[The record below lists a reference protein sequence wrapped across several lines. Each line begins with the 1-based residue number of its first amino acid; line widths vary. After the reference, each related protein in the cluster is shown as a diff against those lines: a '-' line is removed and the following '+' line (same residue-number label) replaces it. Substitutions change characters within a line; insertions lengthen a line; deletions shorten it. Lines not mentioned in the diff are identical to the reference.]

1 MTANGR
7 VTERTPMT
15 ETADIKPLALA
26 FTFGAASGLLL
37 SRISMHAA
45 YISSATSLL
54 AALTL
59 TVITSADRR
68 QAEILLLFL
77 TSGVFCAATSTLTSL
92 GAVAGKPLFAGLA
105 ADFRSMISSIP
116 FPHEGTAPLV
126 NALLTGDRSSLDS
139 SVMNS
144 FRDSG
149 ASHILALSGLHLG
162 IIYGILLKVTSIFGK
177 HPTVKAVRS
186 LIIISLC
193 GIYTLATGASPSLV
207 RAFLFILVNETAR
220 LTHRSN
226 NPLRVYCAALFI
238 QTAIDPQV
246 ISSTGFQLSYLA
258 MAGIFL
264 LYPALK
270 KWYPQ
275 EEAAGDMLI
284 EKGAGLTESDGLE
297 GVIIDKDAGL
307 TESDRLEGVMI
318 DKGAGLTERDGLTES
333 DGLECMMIDKGCC
346 RARRCWTSWMKTI
359 VSAAPRKIWDAAA
372 LTISCQVF
380 TGPLACWKFGTFPKY
395 FLLTNL
401 LSLPLTSAVMLLS
414 VSTSV
419 LFAIGI
425 CPDFLISLTDSSAS
439 LLLFIMKVISSM

>member
-1 MTANGR
+1 MTSNGR
-7 VTERTPMT
+7 VTERAPMT

-54 AALTL
+54 VALTL

-77 TSGVFCAATSTLTSL
+77 TAGVFCAATSTLTSL

-162 IIYGILLKVTSIFGK
+162 IIYGILLKATSIFGK

-238 QTAIDPQV
+238 QTAINPQV

-284 EKGAGLTESDGLE
+284 ENGAGRTESDGLE
-297 GVIIDKDAGL
+297 GVI
-307 TESDRLEGVMI
+307 
-318 DKGAGLTERDGLTES
+318 
-333 DGLECMMIDKGCC
+333 IDKGCC

-380 TGPLACWKFGTFPKY
+380 TGPLAWWKFGTFPKY

>member
-1 MTANGR
+1 
-7 VTERTPMT
+7 MT

-37 SRISMHAA
+37 SHISMHAA

-59 TVITSADRR
+59 TLITSADRR

-77 TSGVFCAATSTLTSL
+77 TAGVFCAATSTLTSL

-126 NALLTGDRSSLDS
+126 NALLTGDRSSLDD

-177 HPTVKAVRS
+177 HPMVKAVRS

-238 QTAIDPQV
+238 QTAINPQV

-275 EEAAGDMLI
+275 EEAAGDVLI
-284 EKGAGLTESDGLE
+284 ENGAGLTESDGLE
-297 GVIIDKDAGL
+297 GVMIDKD
-307 TESDRLEGVMI
+307 
-318 DKGAGLTERDGLTES
+318 
-333 DGLECMMIDKGCC
+333 CC

-359 VSAAPRKIWDAAA
+359 VSAAPSKIWDAAA

-380 TGPLACWKFGTFPKY
+380 TGPLAWWKFGTFPKY

-425 CPDFLISLTDSSAS
+425 CPDFLIALTDSSAS

>member
-1 MTANGR
+1 MTSNGR
-7 VTERTPMT
+7 VTERVPMT

-37 SRISMHAA
+37 SHISMHAA

-59 TVITSADRR
+59 TLITSADRR

-77 TSGVFCAATSTLTSL
+77 TAGVFCAATSTLTSL

-126 NALLTGDRSSLDS
+126 NALLTGDRSSLDD

-144 FRDSG
+144 FRNSG

-207 RAFLFILVNETAR
+207 RAFLFILINETAR

-238 QTAIDPQV
+238 QTAINPQV

-275 EEAAGDMLI
+275 EESAGDMLI

-297 GVIIDKDAGL
+297 G
-307 TESDRLEGVMI
+307 
-318 DKGAGLTERDGLTES
+318 
-333 DGLECMMIDKGCC
+333 MMIDKGCC
-346 RARRCWTSWMKTI
+346 RARRCRTSWMKTI

-380 TGPLACWKFGTFPKY
+380 TGPLAWWKFGTFPKY

>member
-1 MTANGR
+1 MTSNGR
-7 VTERTPMT
+7 VTERAPMT

-54 AALTL
+54 VALAL

-77 TSGVFCAATSTLTSL
+77 TAGVFCAATSTLTSL

-162 IIYGILLKVTSIFGK
+162 IIYGILLKVTAIFGK

-238 QTAIDPQV
+238 QTAINPQV

-275 EEAAGDMLI
+275 EAAGDMLI
-284 EKGAGLTESDGLE
+284 ENGAGRTESDGLE
-297 GVIIDKDAGL
+297 GV
-307 TESDRLEGVMI
+307 
-318 DKGAGLTERDGLTES
+318 
-333 DGLECMMIDKGCC
+333 MIDKGCC
-346 RARRCWTSWMKTI
+346 RARRCRTSWMKAI

-372 LTISCQVF
+372 LTISCQIF
-380 TGPLACWKFGTFPKY
+380 TGPLAWWKFGTFPKY

-414 VSTSV
+414 ISTSV

>member
-1 MTANGR
+1 MTSNGR
-7 VTERTPMT
+7 VTERAPMT

-54 AALTL
+54 VALTL

-77 TSGVFCAATSTLTSL
+77 TAGVFCAATSTLTSL

-177 HPTVKAVRS
+177 HPTIKAVRS

-238 QTAIDPQV
+238 QTAINPQV
-246 ISSTGFQLSYLA
+246 VSSTGFQLSYLA

-284 EKGAGLTESDGLE
+284 EKDAGRTESDGLE
-297 GVIIDKDAGL
+297 GV
-307 TESDRLEGVMI
+307 
-318 DKGAGLTERDGLTES
+318 
-333 DGLECMMIDKGCC
+333 MIDKGCC
-346 RARRCWTSWMKTI
+346 RASRCWTSWMKTI

-380 TGPLACWKFGTFPKY
+380 TGPLAWWKFGTFPKY

>member
-1 MTANGR
+1 MASNGR
-7 VTERTPMT
+7 VTECAPMT

-37 SRISMHAA
+37 SRISVHAA

-54 AALTL
+54 VALTL

-77 TSGVFCAATSTLTSL
+77 TAGVFCAATSTLTSL

-126 NALLTGDRSSLDS
+126 NALLTGDRSSLDG

-177 HPTVKAVRS
+177 HPTVKTIRS

-207 RAFLFILVNETAR
+207 RAFLFILINETAR

-275 EEAAGDMLI
+275 KEAAGDMLI
-284 EKGAGLTESDGLE
+284 EKGTGPTESDGLE
-297 GVIIDKDAGL
+297 GV
-307 TESDRLEGVMI
+307 T
-318 DKGAGLTERDGLTES
+318 
-333 DGLECMMIDKGCC
+333 IDKGCC

-380 TGPLACWKFGTFPKY
+380 TGPLAWWKFGTFPKY

>member
-1 MTANGR
+1 MTSNGR
-7 VTERTPMT
+7 VTERVPMT

-37 SRISMHAA
+37 SRISVHAA

-54 AALTL
+54 VALTL
-59 TVITSADRR
+59 TLITSADRR

-77 TSGVFCAATSTLTSL
+77 TAGVFCAATSTLTSL

-126 NALLTGDRSSLDS
+126 NALLTGDRSSLDDS
-139 SVMNS
+139 IMNS

-177 HPTVKAVRS
+177 HPTVKAIRS

-238 QTAIDPQV
+238 QTAINPQV

-297 GVIIDKDAGL
+297 GV
-307 TESDRLEGVMI
+307 
-318 DKGAGLTERDGLTES
+318 
-333 DGLECMMIDKGCC
+333 MIDKGCC
-346 RARRCWTSWMKTI
+346 RARRCQTSWMKTI

-380 TGPLACWKFGTFPKY
+380 TGPLAWWKFGTFPKY

>member
-1 MTANGR
+1 MTSNGR
-7 VTERTPMT
+7 VTERAPMT

-54 AALTL
+54 VALTL

-77 TSGVFCAATSTLTSL
+77 TAGVFCAATSTLTSL

-177 HPTVKAVRS
+177 HPMVKAVRS

-238 QTAIDPQV
+238 QTAINPQV

-275 EEAAGDMLI
+275 EEAAGNMLI
-284 EKGAGLTESDGLE
+284 ENGAGLTESDGLE
-297 GVIIDKDAGL
+297 GVIDK
-307 TESDRLEGVMI
+307 S
-318 DKGAGLTERDGLTES
+318 S
-333 DGLECMMIDKGCC
+333 C

-380 TGPLACWKFGTFPKY
+380 TGPLAWWKFGTFPKY

>member
-1 MTANGR
+1 MTSNGR
-7 VTERTPMT
+7 VTERAPMT

-45 YISSATSLL
+45 YIFSATSLL
-54 AALTL
+54 VALTL

-77 TSGVFCAATSTLTSL
+77 AAGVFCAATSTLTSL
-92 GAVAGKPLFAGLA
+92 GAVAEKPLFAGLA

-126 NALLTGDRSSLDS
+126 NALLTGDRSSLDD

-238 QTAIDPQV
+238 QTAINPQV

-284 EKGAGLTESDGLE
+284 EKGAGLTESDE
-297 GVIIDKDAGL
+297 
-307 TESDRLEGVMI
+307 LEGVMI
-318 DKGAGLTERDGLTES
+318 DKG
-333 DGLECMMIDKGCC
+333 C
-346 RARRCWTSWMKTI
+346 RSARRCWTSWMKTI
-359 VSAAPRKIWDAAA
+359 VSDAPRKIWDAAA

-380 TGPLACWKFGTFPKY
+380 TGPLAWWKFGTFPKY

>member
-1 MTANGR
+1 MTSNGR
-7 VTERTPMT
+7 VTERAPMT

-54 AALTL
+54 VALTL

-77 TSGVFCAATSTLTSL
+77 TAGVFCAATSTLTSL

-238 QTAIDPQV
+238 QTAINPQV

-297 GVIIDKDAGL
+297 GVI
-307 TESDRLEGVMI
+307 
-318 DKGAGLTERDGLTES
+318 DKGS
-333 DGLECMMIDKGCC
+333 C

-380 TGPLACWKFGTFPKY
+380 TGPLAWWKFGTFPKY

>member
-54 AALTL
+54 VALTL
-59 TVITSADRR
+59 TLITSADRR

-126 NALLTGDRSSLDS
+126 NALLTGDRSSLDD

-238 QTAIDPQV
+238 QTAINPQV

-275 EEAAGDMLI
+275 EEATGDMLV

-297 GVIIDKDAGL
+297 GV
-307 TESDRLEGVMI
+307 
-318 DKGAGLTERDGLTES
+318 
-333 DGLECMMIDKGCC
+333 MIDKGCC
-346 RARRCWTSWMKTI
+346 RARRCRTSWMKTI

-380 TGPLACWKFGTFPKY
+380 TGPLAWWKFGTFPKY

>member
-1 MTANGR
+1 MTSNGR
-7 VTERTPMT
+7 VTERAPMT
-15 ETADIKPLALA
+15 ESADIKPLALA

-37 SRISMHAA
+37 SHISMHAA

-54 AALTL
+54 VALTL
-59 TVITSADRR
+59 TLITSADRR

-77 TSGVFCAATSTLTSL
+77 TAGVFCAATSTLTSL

-116 FPHEGTAPLV
+116 FPHEGTVPLV
-126 NALLTGDRSSLDS
+126 NALLTGDRSSLDD

-193 GIYTLATGASPSLV
+193 WIYTLATGASPSLV

-238 QTAIDPQV
+238 QTAINPQV

-275 EEAAGDMLI
+275 KEAAGDMLI
-284 EKGAGLTESDGLE
+284 EKGAGRTESDGLE
-297 GVIIDKDAGL
+297 G
-307 TESDRLEGVMI
+307 
-318 DKGAGLTERDGLTES
+318 
-333 DGLECMMIDKGCC
+333 MMIDKGCC
-346 RARRCWTSWMKTI
+346 RARRCRTSWMKTI

-380 TGPLACWKFGTFPKY
+380 TGPLAWWKFGTFPKY

>member
-77 TSGVFCAATSTLTSL
+77 AAGVFCAATSTLTSL
-92 GAVAGKPLFAGLA
+92 GAVVGKPLFAGLA

-126 NALLTGDRSSLDS
+126 NALLTGDRSSLDD

-177 HPTVKAVRS
+177 HPTVKAFRS

-238 QTAIDPQV
+238 QTAINPQV
-246 ISSTGFQLSYLA
+246 VSSTGFQLSYLA

-275 EEAAGDMLI
+275 EEAGGDMLI
-284 EKGAGLTESDGLE
+284 EKGAGLTESNG
-297 GVIIDKDAGL
+297 
-307 TESDRLEGVMI
+307 LEGVMI
-318 DKGAGLTERDGLTES
+318 A
-333 DGLECMMIDKGCC
+333 KGCC
-346 RARRCWTSWMKTI
+346 RARRCRTSWMKTI

-380 TGPLACWKFGTFPKY
+380 TGPLAWWKFGTFPKY

>member
-1 MTANGR
+1 
-7 VTERTPMT
+7 MT

-54 AALTL
+54 VALTL
-59 TVITSADRR
+59 TLITSADRR

-77 TSGVFCAATSTLTSL
+77 TAGVFCAATSTLTSI

-238 QTAIDPQV
+238 QTAINPQV

-275 EEAAGDMLI
+275 KEAAGDMLI

-297 GVIIDKDAGL
+297 GVTI
-307 TESDRLEGVMI
+307 E
-318 DKGAGLTERDGLTES
+318 
-333 DGLECMMIDKGCC
+333 KGCC

-380 TGPLACWKFGTFPKY
+380 TGPLAWWKFGTFPKY

>member
-1 MTANGR
+1 
-7 VTERTPMT
+7 MT

-54 AALTL
+54 IALTL

-77 TSGVFCAATSTLTSL
+77 TAGVFCAATSTLTSL

-226 NPLRVYCAALFI
+226 NPLRVYCTALFI
-238 QTAIDPQV
+238 QTAINPQV

-297 GVIIDKDAGL
+297 D
-307 TESDRLEGVMI
+307 VMI
-318 DKGAGLTERDGLTES
+318 DKD
-333 DGLECMMIDKGCC
+333 CC

-380 TGPLACWKFGTFPKY
+380 TGPLAWWKFGTFPKY

>member
-1 MTANGR
+1 
-7 VTERTPMT
+7 MT

-54 AALTL
+54 VALTL
-59 TVITSADRR
+59 TLITSADRR

-77 TSGVFCAATSTLTSL
+77 TAGVFCAATSTLTSL
-92 GAVAGKPLFAGLA
+92 GAVAGEPLFAGLA

-177 HPTVKAVRS
+177 HPTVKAARS

-238 QTAIDPQV
+238 QTAINPQV

-284 EKGAGLTESDGLE
+284 ENGAGLTESDGLE
-297 GVIIDKDAGL
+297 GV
-307 TESDRLEGVMI
+307 
-318 DKGAGLTERDGLTES
+318 
-333 DGLECMMIDKGCC
+333 MIDKGCC
-346 RARRCWTSWMKTI
+346 RASSCWTSWMKTI

-380 TGPLACWKFGTFPKY
+380 TGPLAWWKFGTFPKY

-425 CPDFLISLTDSSAS
+425 CPDLLISLTDNSAS

>member
-1 MTANGR
+1 MTSNGR
-7 VTERTPMT
+7 VTERAPMT

-59 TVITSADRR
+59 TLITSADRR

-77 TSGVFCAATSTLTSL
+77 TAGVFCAATSTLTSL
-92 GAVAGKPLFAGLA
+92 GAVGGKPLFAGLA

-126 NALLTGDRSSLDS
+126 NALLTGDRSSLDD

-177 HPTVKAVRS
+177 HPMVKAVRS

-238 QTAIDPQV
+238 QTAINPQV

-275 EEAAGDMLI
+275 EEAAGDMLV

-297 GVIIDKDAGL
+297 GV
-307 TESDRLEGVMI
+307 
-318 DKGAGLTERDGLTES
+318 
-333 DGLECMMIDKGCC
+333 IDKGCC

-380 TGPLACWKFGTFPKY
+380 TGPLAWWKFGTFPKY

>member
-1 MTANGR
+1 MTSNGR
-7 VTERTPMT
+7 VTERAPMT

-54 AALTL
+54 VALTL

-77 TSGVFCAATSTLTSL
+77 TAGVFCAATSTLTSL

-116 FPHEGTAPLV
+116 FPHKGTAPLV
-126 NALLTGDRSSLDS
+126 NALLTGDRSSLDD

-177 HPTVKAVRS
+177 HPTVKSVRS

-238 QTAIDPQV
+238 QTAINPQV

-275 EEAAGDMLI
+275 EESAGDMLT
-284 EKGAGLTESDGLE
+284 EKGAGLTESDVLE
-297 GVIIDKDAGL
+297 GG
-307 TESDRLEGVMI
+307 
-318 DKGAGLTERDGLTES
+318 
-333 DGLECMMIDKGCC
+333 MIDKGCC
-346 RARRCWTSWMKTI
+346 RASRCWTSWMKTI

-372 LTISCQVF
+372 LTISCPVF
-380 TGPLACWKFGTFPKY
+380 TSPLAWWKFGTFPKY

-425 CPDFLISLTDSSAS
+425 CPDFLIALTDSSAS

>member
-1 MTANGR
+1 MTSNGR
-7 VTERTPMT
+7 VTERAPMT

-54 AALTL
+54 VALTL

-77 TSGVFCAATSTLTSL
+77 TAGVFCAATSTLTSL

-177 HPTVKAVRS
+177 HPTIKAVRS

-238 QTAIDPQV
+238 QTAINPQM

-297 GVIIDKDAGL
+297 GV
-307 TESDRLEGVMI
+307 
-318 DKGAGLTERDGLTES
+318 
-333 DGLECMMIDKGCC
+333 MIDKGCC
-346 RARRCWTSWMKTI
+346 RASRCWTSWMKTI

-380 TGPLACWKFGTFPKY
+380 TEPLAWWKFGTFPKY

>member
-1 MTANGR
+1 MTSNGR
-7 VTERTPMT
+7 VTERAPMT

-26 FTFGAASGLLL
+26 FIFGAASGLLL

-54 AALTL
+54 VALTL

-77 TSGVFCAATSTLTSL
+77 TAGVFCAATSTLTSL

-116 FPHEGTAPLV
+116 FPHEGTVPLV

-238 QTAIDPQV
+238 QTAINPQV
-246 ISSTGFQLSYLA
+246 ISSIGFQLSYLA

-275 EEAAGDMLI
+275 EEAAGDMLV

-297 GVIIDKDAGL
+297 GG
-307 TESDRLEGVMI
+307 
-318 DKGAGLTERDGLTES
+318 
-333 DGLECMMIDKGCC
+333 MIDKGCC
-346 RARRCWTSWMKTI
+346 RASRCWTSWMKTI

-380 TGPLACWKFGTFPKY
+380 TGPLAWWKFGTFPKY

>member
-7 VTERTPMT
+7 VTERAPMT

-54 AALTL
+54 VALTL

-77 TSGVFCAATSTLTSL
+77 AAGVFCAATSTLTSL
-92 GAVAGKPLFAGLA
+92 GAIAGKPLFAGLA

-177 HPTVKAVRS
+177 HPTIKAVRS

-238 QTAIDPQV
+238 QTAINPQV

-270 KWYPQ
+270 KWYTQ

-284 EKGAGLTESDGLE
+284 ENGASLTESDGLE
-297 GVIIDKDAGL
+297 GV
-307 TESDRLEGVMI
+307 
-318 DKGAGLTERDGLTES
+318 
-333 DGLECMMIDKGCC
+333 MIDKGCC
-346 RARRCWTSWMKTI
+346 RASRCWTSWMKTI

-380 TGPLACWKFGTFPKY
+380 TGPLAWWKFGTFPKY

-425 CPDFLISLTDSSAS
+425 CPDFLISLTDSSTS

>member
-1 MTANGR
+1 
-7 VTERTPMT
+7 MT

-54 AALTL
+54 VALTL

-77 TSGVFCAATSTLTSL
+77 TAGVFCAATSTLTSL

-177 HPTVKAVRS
+177 HSTVKAVRS

-238 QTAIDPQV
+238 QTAINPQV

-284 EKGAGLTESDGLE
+284 ENGASLTESDGLE
-297 GVIIDKDAGL
+297 GVTIN
-307 TESDRLEGVMI
+307 
-318 DKGAGLTERDGLTES
+318 
-333 DGLECMMIDKGCC
+333 KGCC

-380 TGPLACWKFGTFPKY
+380 TGPLAWWKFGTFPKY

>member
-1 MTANGR
+1 
-7 VTERTPMT
+7 MT

-54 AALTL
+54 VALTL

-77 TSGVFCAATSTLTSL
+77 TAGVFCAATSTLTSL

-238 QTAIDPQV
+238 QTAINPQV

-297 GVIIDKDAGL
+297 GV
-307 TESDRLEGVMI
+307 
-318 DKGAGLTERDGLTES
+318 
-333 DGLECMMIDKGCC
+333 MIDKGCC
-346 RARRCWTSWMKTI
+346 RARRCQTSWMKTI

-380 TGPLACWKFGTFPKY
+380 TGPLAWWKFGTFPKY

-425 CPDFLISLTDSSAS
+425 CPDFLITLTDSSAS

>member
-1 MTANGR
+1 MI
-7 VTERTPMT
+7 

-54 AALTL
+54 VALTL

-77 TSGVFCAATSTLTSL
+77 TAGVFCAATSTLTSI

-105 ADFRSMISSIP
+105 ANFRSMISSIP

-238 QTAIDPQV
+238 QTAINPQV

-297 GVIIDKDAGL
+297 GVI
-307 TESDRLEGVMI
+307 
-318 DKGAGLTERDGLTES
+318 DKGS
-333 DGLECMMIDKGCC
+333 C
-346 RARRCWTSWMKTI
+346 RARRYWTSWMKTI

-380 TGPLACWKFGTFPKY
+380 TGPLAWWKFGTFPKY

>member
-1 MTANGR
+1 
-7 VTERTPMT
+7 
-15 ETADIKPLALA
+15 
-26 FTFGAASGLLL
+26 
-37 SRISMHAA
+37 
-45 YISSATSLL
+45 
-54 AALTL
+54 
-59 TVITSADRR
+59 
-68 QAEILLLFL
+68 
-77 TSGVFCAATSTLTSL
+77 
-92 GAVAGKPLFAGLA
+92 
-105 ADFRSMISSIP
+105 
-116 FPHEGTAPLV
+116 
-126 NALLTGDRSSLDS
+126 
-139 SVMNS
+139 MNS

-162 IIYGILLKVTSIFGK
+162 IIYGILLKATSIFGK
-177 HPTVKAVRS
+177 HPTIKAVRS

-238 QTAIDPQV
+238 QTAINPQV

-297 GVIIDKDAGL
+297 GV
-307 TESDRLEGVMI
+307 
-318 DKGAGLTERDGLTES
+318 
-333 DGLECMMIDKGCC
+333 MIDKGCC

-380 TGPLACWKFGTFPKY
+380 TGPLAWWKFGTFPKY

>member
-1 MTANGR
+1 MTSNGR
-7 VTERTPMT
+7 VTERVPMT

-59 TVITSADRR
+59 TAITSADRR

-77 TSGVFCAATSTLTSL
+77 TAGVFCAATSTLTSL

-144 FRDSG
+144 FHDSG

-238 QTAIDPQV
+238 QTTINPQV

-275 EEAAGDMLI
+275 EEAAGDMHI
-284 EKGAGLTESDGLE
+284 EKGTGLTESDGLE
-297 GVIIDKDAGL
+297 V
-307 TESDRLEGVMI
+307 V
-318 DKGAGLTERDGLTES
+318 
-333 DGLECMMIDKGCC
+333 MIDKGCC

-380 TGPLACWKFGTFPKY
+380 TGPLAWWKFGTFPKY

>member
-1 MTANGR
+1 
-7 VTERTPMT
+7 MT

-37 SRISMHAA
+37 SRISVHAA

-54 AALTL
+54 VALTL

-77 TSGVFCAATSTLTSL
+77 TAGVFCAATSTLTSL

-126 NALLTGDRSSLDS
+126 NALLTGDRSSLDG

-238 QTAIDPQV
+238 QTAINPQV

-275 EEAAGDMLI
+275 KAAAGDMPI

-297 GVIIDKDAGL
+297 GV
-307 TESDRLEGVMI
+307 
-318 DKGAGLTERDGLTES
+318 
-333 DGLECMMIDKGCC
+333 IDKGCC

-380 TGPLACWKFGTFPKY
+380 TGPLAWWKFGTFPKY

-425 CPDFLISLTDSSAS
+425 CPDFHISLTDSSAS

>member
-1 MTANGR
+1 
-7 VTERTPMT
+7 MT

-54 AALTL
+54 VALTL

-77 TSGVFCAATSTLTSL
+77 TAGVFCAATSTLTSL

-139 SVMNS
+139 SAMNS

-238 QTAIDPQV
+238 QTAINPQV

-297 GVIIDKDAGL
+297 GV
-307 TESDRLEGVMI
+307 
-318 DKGAGLTERDGLTES
+318 
-333 DGLECMMIDKGCC
+333 MIDKGCC
-346 RARRCWTSWMKTI
+346 RARRCQTSWMKTI

-380 TGPLACWKFGTFPKY
+380 TGPLAWWKFGTFPKY

-425 CPDFLISLTDSSAS
+425 CPDFLITLTDSSAS

>member
-1 MTANGR
+1 
-7 VTERTPMT
+7 MT

-37 SRISMHAA
+37 SRISVHAA

-54 AALTL
+54 VALTL
-59 TVITSADRR
+59 TVLTSADRR

-77 TSGVFCAATSTLTSL
+77 TAGVFCAATSTLTSL

-126 NALLTGDRSSLDS
+126 NALLTGDRSSLDG

-162 IIYGILLKVTSIFGK
+162 IIYGILLKVSSIFGK
-177 HPTVKAVRS
+177 HPTVKTVRS
-186 LIIISLC
+186 LIIILLC

-284 EKGAGLTESDGLE
+284 EKDTGLTESDGLE
-297 GVIIDKDAGL
+297 GV
-307 TESDRLEGVMI
+307 
-318 DKGAGLTERDGLTES
+318 
-333 DGLECMMIDKGCC
+333 MIDKGCC
-346 RARRCWTSWMKTI
+346 RASRCWTSWMKTI

-380 TGPLACWKFGTFPKY
+380 TGPLAWWKFGTFPKY

>member
-1 MTANGR
+1 MTSNGR
-7 VTERTPMT
+7 VTERAPMT

-54 AALTL
+54 VALTL
-59 TVITSADRR
+59 TLITSADRR

-77 TSGVFCAATSTLTSL
+77 TAGVFCAATSTLTSL

-177 HPTVKAVRS
+177 HPTVRAVRS

-238 QTAIDPQV
+238 QTAINPQV

-264 LYPALK
+264 LYPTLK

-284 EKGAGLTESDGLE
+284 ENGAGLTESDGLEGVMIDKGAGLTESDGLE
-297 GVIIDKDAGL
+297 GVMIDKDAG
-307 TESDRLEGVMI
+307 R
-318 DKGAGLTERDGLTES
+318 TES
-333 DGLECMMIDKGCC
+333 DGLEGMMIDKGCC

-380 TGPLACWKFGTFPKY
+380 TGPLAWWKFGTFPKY

>member
-1 MTANGR
+1 MTSNGR
-7 VTERTPMT
+7 VTERAPMT

-54 AALTL
+54 VALAL

-77 TSGVFCAATSTLTSL
+77 TAGVFCAATSTLTSL

-139 SVMNS
+139 CVMNS

-238 QTAIDPQV
+238 QTAINPQV

-297 GVIIDKDAGL
+297 GVIIDKD
-307 TESDRLEGVMI
+307 
-318 DKGAGLTERDGLTES
+318 
-333 DGLECMMIDKGCC
+333 CC

-380 TGPLACWKFGTFPKY
+380 TGPLAWWKFGTFPKY

>member
-1 MTANGR
+1 
-7 VTERTPMT
+7 MT

-37 SRISMHAA
+37 SRISVHAA

-54 AALTL
+54 VALTL

-77 TSGVFCAATSTLTSL
+77 TAGVFCAATSTLTSL

-126 NALLTGDRSSLDS
+126 NALLTGDRSSLDD

-162 IIYGILLKVTSIFGK
+162 IIYGILLKVSSIFGK

-207 RAFLFILVNETAR
+207 RAFLFILINETAR

-238 QTAIDPQV
+238 QTAINPQV

-275 EEAAGDMLI
+275 KEAAGDMLI
-284 EKGAGLTESDGLE
+284 EKGADLTESDGLE
-297 GVIIDKDAGL
+297 GV
-307 TESDRLEGVMI
+307 MN
-318 DKGAGLTERDGLTES
+318 
-333 DGLECMMIDKGCC
+333 DKGCC

-359 VSAAPRKIWDAAA
+359 VPATPRKIWDAAA

-380 TGPLACWKFGTFPKY
+380 TGPLAWWKFGTFPKY

>member
-1 MTANGR
+1 MTSNGR
-7 VTERTPMT
+7 VTERAPMT

-54 AALTL
+54 VALTL
-59 TVITSADRR
+59 TLITSADRR

-77 TSGVFCAATSTLTSL
+77 TAGVFCAATSTLTSL

-126 NALLTGDRSSLDS
+126 NALLTGDRSSLDD

-238 QTAIDPQV
+238 QTAINPQV

-284 EKGAGLTESDGLE
+284 ENGAGLTESDGLE
-297 GVIIDKDAGL
+297 GG
-307 TESDRLEGVMI
+307 MI
-318 DKGAGLTERDGLTES
+318 DN
-333 DGLECMMIDKGCC
+333 GCC
-346 RARRCWTSWMKTI
+346 RARRCQTSWMKTI

-380 TGPLACWKFGTFPKY
+380 TGPLAWWKFGTFPKY

>member
-1 MTANGR
+1 MTSNGR
-7 VTERTPMT
+7 VTERAPMT

-54 AALTL
+54 VALTL

-77 TSGVFCAATSTLTSL
+77 TAGFFCAATSTLTSL

-116 FPHEGTAPLV
+116 FPHEGTAPLI

-177 HPTVKAVRS
+177 HPTIKAVRS

-238 QTAIDPQV
+238 QTAINPQV

-297 GVIIDKDAGL
+297 GVMIDKD
-307 TESDRLEGVMI
+307 
-318 DKGAGLTERDGLTES
+318 
-333 DGLECMMIDKGCC
+333 CC

-380 TGPLACWKFGTFPKY
+380 TGPLAWWKFGTFPKY

>member
-1 MTANGR
+1 
-7 VTERTPMT
+7 MT

-54 AALTL
+54 VALTL

-77 TSGVFCAATSTLTSL
+77 TAGVFCAATSTLTSL

-126 NALLTGDRSSLDS
+126 NALLTGDRSSLDD
-139 SVMNS
+139 SVMSS

-238 QTAIDPQV
+238 QTAINPQV

-275 EEAAGDMLI
+275 VEAAGDMLI

-297 GVIIDKDAGL
+297 GV
-307 TESDRLEGVMI
+307 
-318 DKGAGLTERDGLTES
+318 
-333 DGLECMMIDKGCC
+333 MIDKGCC
-346 RARRCWTSWMKTI
+346 RARLCWTSWMKTT

-380 TGPLACWKFGTFPKY
+380 TGPLAWWKFGTFPKY

>member
-1 MTANGR
+1 MTSNGR
-7 VTERTPMT
+7 VTERAPMT
-15 ETADIKPLALA
+15 ETADIKSLALA

-54 AALTL
+54 VALTL

-77 TSGVFCAATSTLTSL
+77 AAGVFCAATSTLTSL

-126 NALLTGDRSSLDS
+126 NALLTGDRSSLDD

-238 QTAIDPQV
+238 QTAINPQV

-297 GVIIDKDAGL
+297 GV
-307 TESDRLEGVMI
+307 
-318 DKGAGLTERDGLTES
+318 
-333 DGLECMMIDKGCC
+333 MIDKGCC
-346 RARRCWTSWMKTI
+346 RASRCWTSWMKTI

-380 TGPLACWKFGTFPKY
+380 TGPLAWWKFGTFPKY

>member
-1 MTANGR
+1 MTSNGR
-7 VTERTPMT
+7 VTERVPMT

-54 AALTL
+54 VALTL

-77 TSGVFCAATSTLTSL
+77 TAGVFCAATSTLTSL

-177 HPTVKAVRS
+177 HPMVKAVRS
-186 LIIISLC
+186 LIVISLC

-275 EEAAGDMLI
+275 KEAAGDMLI
-284 EKGAGLTESDGLE
+284 ENGAGLTESDGLE
-297 GVIIDKDAGL
+297 GV
-307 TESDRLEGVMI
+307 
-318 DKGAGLTERDGLTES
+318 
-333 DGLECMMIDKGCC
+333 MIDKGCR

-359 VSAAPRKIWDAAA
+359 VSDAPRKIWDAAA

-380 TGPLACWKFGTFPKY
+380 TGPLAWWKFGTFPKY

>member
-1 MTANGR
+1 MTSNGR
-7 VTERTPMT
+7 VTERAPMT

-54 AALTL
+54 AALALTL
-59 TVITSADRR
+59 ITSADRR
-68 QAEILLLFL
+68 QVEILLLFL
-77 TSGVFCAATSTLTSL
+77 TAGVFCAATSTLTSL

-116 FPHEGTAPLV
+116 FPHEGTASLV

-144 FRDSG
+144 FRNSG

-177 HPTVKAVRS
+177 HPTVKAFRS

-193 GIYTLATGASPSLV
+193 GIYTLATGARPSLV

-238 QTAIDPQV
+238 QTAINPQV

-284 EKGAGLTESDGLE
+284 EKGACLTESDGLE
-297 GVIIDKDAGL
+297 G
-307 TESDRLEGVMI
+307 
-318 DKGAGLTERDGLTES
+318 
-333 DGLECMMIDKGCC
+333 MMIDKGCC
-346 RARRCWTSWMKTI
+346 RARHCWTSWMKTI

-380 TGPLACWKFGTFPKY
+380 TGPLAWWKFGTFPKY

>member
-54 AALTL
+54 VALTL
-59 TVITSADRR
+59 TLITSADRR

-77 TSGVFCAATSTLTSL
+77 TAGVFCAATSTLTSL

-126 NALLTGDRSSLDS
+126 NALLTGDRSSLDD

-238 QTAIDPQV
+238 QTAINPQV

-284 EKGAGLTESDGLE
+284 ENGAGLTESDGLE
-297 GVIIDKDAGL
+297 GV
-307 TESDRLEGVMI
+307 T
-318 DKGAGLTERDGLTES
+318 
-333 DGLECMMIDKGCC
+333 IDKGCC

-380 TGPLACWKFGTFPKY
+380 TGPLAWWKFGTFPKY

>member
-1 MTANGR
+1 MTSNGR
-7 VTERTPMT
+7 VTERAPMT

-37 SRISMHAA
+37 SHISMHAA

-54 AALTL
+54 VALTL

-77 TSGVFCAATSTLTSL
+77 TAGVFCAATSTLTSL

-177 HPTVKAVRS
+177 HPTVKAIRS

-238 QTAIDPQV
+238 QTAINPQV

-275 EEAAGDMLI
+275 EESAGDMLI
-284 EKGAGLTESDGLE
+284 EKGAGLTESDELE
-297 GVIIDKDAGL
+297 GV
-307 TESDRLEGVMI
+307 
-318 DKGAGLTERDGLTES
+318 
-333 DGLECMMIDKGCC
+333 MIDKGCC
-346 RARRCWTSWMKTI
+346 RARRCQTSWMKTI

-380 TGPLACWKFGTFPKY
+380 TGPLAWWKFGTFPKY

-419 LFAIGI
+419 LLAIGI